1 MGFFRLKRPGIVSC
15 DEARK
20 TVLLTGGLRLV
31 CPDEDEKDS
40 KHPHLSASAYEKKD
54 KKKLK

>member
-1 MGFFRLKRPGIVSC
+1 MGFFKLKRPGIVSC

-31 CPDEDEKDS
+31 CPDEDEKDAQ
-40 KHPHLSASAYEKKD
+40 PPPLAASAYKKKD

>member
-31 CPDEDEKDS
+31 CPDEDEKDTQY
-40 KHPHLSASAYEKKD
+40 PHLSASAHEKKD

>member
-1 MGFFRLKRPGIVSC
+1 MGFFKLKRPGIVSC

-31 CPDEDEKDS
+31 CPDEDEKDAQP
-40 KHPHLSASAYEKKD
+40 PHLAASAYKKER
-54 KKKLK
+54 